1 MKKKSLLKVLTVLF
15 VVCITAFV
23 FTACN
28 NGGTDEGLGGGS
40 EYELNYVGLY
50 KAAQEKGYEGTL
62 DDLIAAVK
70 GEKGEDGKSAY
81 EIYKLYNPDY
91 TGDEEEWIIDL
102 VTGKL
107 AEVSPSE
114 KEYKTFDNI
123 FSGID
128 YDKGIKIV
136 LDADIQSENK
146 ELDSQTG
153 LVYEEGGYYNNSDAD
168 LHLVLDAKKYAND
181 LGVDI
186 YYNILENSLGYTA
199 SSRASISLM
208 RKESTGWVEYSR
220 GREYWEK
227 ESLADGNSYS
237 ALFLLAQK
245 YGKQFTSLLNYVDG
259 DGKYYKTD
267 DGYVMSVDL
276 IDWLRSFIANANT
289 VCDNLTDS
297 TTINDVYASLGFEDI
312 INCFDGVK
320 VSELVSDLQ
329 NLGIMPSGDVNELL
343 KSAGLPELRRAD
355 IDLPDYIK
363 EQILNGATTVLGE
376 NMVIGNQTVLGLVKA
391 SVGSDLIN
399 IQNVKDYAKEYINN
413 EYVKAII
420 EDVNFLVVD
429 FCCDKNGRL
438 TGCASEFYFEEISD
452 YKGDRFLK
460 RFSKDAWVGS
470 IEIVYGT
477 DLIDASKIIYEES
490 DSNGRYILNETGT
503 GYELLGIIAT
513 AAYDEQVQNG
523 GYYHTERSFYYNI
536 PKVFNGKPIVRLTL
550 NSLSFG
556 YNTIIEIPTGVDVG
570 KFINGLYNNHK
581 VSLVIESDFV
591 YNNSYYSINYDGIKD
606 LYLKGTEED
615 FKDNAFVKNFIA
627 DNEYNINNGTKHVY
641 YYSED
646 SKVGCWYYKVDGDN
660 IYPAIYNSRYDIN
673 Y

>member
-128 YDKGIKIV
+128 YDKGTSFVYDLNSTYCKKRIDTQTGIV
-136 LDADIQSENK
+136 LYTREPSDSGWRGSFNLKNK
-146 ELDSQTG
+146 ENFLEADYCSS
-153 LVYEEGGYYNNSDAD
+153 YKSSFHSANYYS
-168 LHLVLDAKKYAND
+168 
-181 LGVDI
+181 DI
-186 YYNILENSLGYTA
+186 YATLL
-199 SSRASISLM
+199 
-208 RKESTGWVEYSR
+208 RKESSEIVYYSR
-220 GREYWEK
+220 RYDEVCWEK
-227 ESLADGNSYS
+227 DEARGYEFFEM
-237 ALFLLAQK
+237 FLSIQK

-267 DGYVMSVDL
+267 DGYVMSVDF
-276 IDWLRSFIANANT
+276 IAWLKDFFANANT

-320 VSELVSDLQ
+320 VSELVAYLQ
-329 NLGIMPSGDVNELL
+329 NLGIMPSGEVDELL
-343 KSAGLPELRRAD
+343 TSVGLPSLARED

-363 EQILNGATTVLGE
+363 EQVLNGATTVLGE

-399 IQNVKDYAKEYINN
+399 IQNVKDYAKEYID
-413 EYVKAII
+413 ELLKQIEKWSLII
-420 EDVNFLVVD
+420 D
-429 FCCDKNGRL
+429 FCCDEDGHVIN
-438 TGCASEFYFEEISD
+438 F
-452 YKGDRFLK
+452 
-460 RFSKDAWVGS
+460 
-470 IEIVYGT
+470 
-477 DLIDASKIIYEES
+477 
-490 DSNGRYILNETGT
+490 
-503 GYELLGIIAT
+503 
-513 AAYDEQVQNG
+513 
-523 GYYHTERSFYYNI
+523 
-536 PKVFNGKPIVRLTL
+536 
-550 NSLSFG
+550 
-556 YNTIIEIPTGVDVG
+556 DV
-570 KFINGLYNNHK
+570 
-581 VSLVIESDFV
+581 V
-591 YNNSYYSINYDGIKD
+591 
-606 LYLKGTEED
+606 
-615 FKDNAFVKNFIA
+615 
-627 DNEYNINNGTKHVY
+627 
-641 YYSED
+641 
-646 SKVGCWYYKVDGDN
+646 
-660 IYPAIYNSRYDIN
+660 
-673 Y
+673 